1 MILGI
6 GDGTFA
12 ILFVTVFGIVMTL
25 VGSYMLPRLAIVI
38 GAVSLSLPFI
48 VYGCIISAPHG
59 PVPPPMP
66 PTSYNREQPLRMD
79 IALVDYFLPVRI
91 VAMLVLILALAAGVG
106 YYVLLVVRE
115 PPYKAPRVYSLR
127 EQLEELHPT
136 WYR

>member
-12 ILFVTVFGIVMTL
+12 ILFVTVLGIIATL
-25 VGSYMLPRLAIVI
+25 IGSYVLPRLAVVI
-38 GAVSLSLPFI
+38 GAASLSLPFI

-59 PVPPPMP
+59 PVPPPIP
-66 PTSYNREQPLRMD
+66 STSYNREQPLR
-79 IALVDYFLPVRI
+79 IGAAVVDYFLPVRV
-91 VAMLVLILALAAGVG
+91 VAMVILILALAAGLG
-106 YYVLLVVRE
+106 YYILSVVRE
-115 PPYKAPRVYSLR
+115 PPYKAPHVYSLR